1 MIRLFCFCFLVL
13 LCFSLWPENFS
24 LSGSVTGKLITSIF
38 NKNSSLLTSN
48 YEYEIENYL
57 LGNFELT
64 FLPQEKSFA
73 YYNLDC
79 KIAGMAD
86 SKSQDIIQSIED
98 SINEAYLSLRLSE
111 YLFLNIGKKRIV
123 WGVAY
128 FENPSDFINPV
139 KDPVDPDAERRGV
152 YCTELELIFY
162 ILSINQVVV
171 LYDDLNY
178 FGYGTK
184 LSTSALIPATD
195 INIAY
200 YYSLNKLH
208 NIGFSVDT
216 TPFGDS
222 SIPVLNELAL
232 HCEIGMHQTSE
243 YYEIYIDPISGMPAT
258 RQKSDS
264 DNFYFHIVGG
274 LRMIIPYLQTFI
286 TAEYIYREDGYSSD
300 EFKNIIKAGQVFFI
314 DYYASKQGRH
324 TLAVSITQP
333 QLSSYFWE
341 FTDTLAFT
349 TVWIINLYDLSS
361 LLHVELE
368 SSLIPGVSIT
378 LSGGVNFGALNSE
391 FGIMPHSCFI
401 GGQVTLC
408 F

>member
-1 MIRLFCFCFLVL
+1 
-13 LCFSLWPENFS
+13 
-24 LSGSVTGKLITSIF
+24 
-38 NKNSSLLTSN
+38 
-48 YEYEIENYL
+48 
-57 LGNFELT
+57 
-64 FLPQEKSFA
+64 
-73 YYNLDC
+73 
-79 KIAGMAD
+79 
-86 SKSQDIIQSIED
+86 
-98 SINEAYLSLRLSE
+98 
-111 YLFLNIGKKRIV
+111 
-123 WGVAY
+123 
-128 FENPSDFINPV
+128 
-139 KDPVDPDAERRGV
+139 
-152 YCTELELIFY
+152 
-162 ILSINQVVV
+162 
-171 LYDDLNY
+171 
-178 FGYGTK
+178 
-184 LSTSALIPATD
+184 
-195 INIAY
+195 
-200 YYSLNKLH
+200 
-208 NIGFSVDT
+208 
-216 TPFGDS
+216 
-222 SIPVLNELAL
+222 
-232 HCEIGMHQTSE
+232 
-243 YYEIYIDPISGMPAT
+243 MPAT

-391 FGIMPHSCFI
+391 FGIMPRSWFI